1 MSFYI
6 KKLARYFTTV
16 SNDSE
21 EMLVVIKKMLEQEM
35 ADRCLYPVFRKDED
49 YVRTLRSLLKVMDLE
64 GFGYRRVGNPE
75 EDGGYVMAD
84 DLDRA
89 KIVYSIG
96 IAREVS
102 FDRFFAD
109 RDADVYMYDHTIDG
123 VEKNGRFH
131 WKDKGI
137 CGSEQKTDRDKLMT
151 LDEMLKDNGHT
162 ECDHMI
168 LKMDVEGA
176 EWDVLCSLPEDIL
189 MKFDQIVMELHGM
202 LDLSLKDKIK
212 YGLWAVNRT
221 HQLVHVHGN
230 NVGNV
235 LVLDDDFVLPDLI
248 EVTYVR
254 RDMYKLI
261 PSKRFFPTS
270 LDVRSVP
277 IFPEI
282 SLGYWD

>member
-21 EMLVVIKKMLEQEM
+21 EILFVIKKMQEQEM
-35 ADRCLYPVFRKDED
+35 ADRCLYPVFRKEED

-96 IAREVS
+96 IAKEVS
-102 FDRFFAD
+102 FDRFFA
-109 RDADVYMYDHTIDG
+109 
-123 VEKNGRFH
+123 
-131 WKDKGI
+131 
-137 CGSEQKTDRDKLMT
+137 DRDKLMT
-151 LDEMLKDNGHT
+151 LDEMLKDNGHM
-162 ECDHMI
+162 ENDHMI
-168 LKMDVEGA
+168 LKIDVEGA

-235 LVLDDDFVLPDLI
+235 LVLDDDFILPDLI

-254 RDMYKLI
+254 RDMYKFI
-261 PSKRFFPTS
+261 PSKRAFPTE

-282 SLGYWD
+282 PLGYWN